1 MKKIAL
7 MITLVLTILMVS
19 IPTHAVEYND
29 IDDIIIPTITYIP
42 HGVDGQGDMDVSPA
56 IIQVTNQLTDQAY
69 QGKTLYIVS
78 SRRPITFQYN
88 INNITYSYDNVS
100 RYEIIFDWYST
111 TSSRRYIINLYNSS
125 NALIHTETVGVALIN
140 FIPSTYIINTNT
152 YDNGLAD
159 GSQMGYNQAKE
170 EYGVYFNGQWLTAIE
185 YGTIQRELGRGENEN
200 QSALGTMFGG
210 LASLLGVGLAFILQ
224 LGSIELMGISLNMI
238 LGIGLL
244 LVGLIAIL
252 GLVFGGK

>member
-1 MKKIAL
+1 MKKIVL
-7 MITLVLTILMVS
+7 ILTLVLSILMLS
-19 IPTHAVEYND
+19 IPTHAIEHDD

-42 HGVDGQGDMDVSPA
+42 HGVDGLGDMELSPS
-56 IIQVTNQLTDQAY
+56 IIQVANQLNDESY
-69 QGKTLYIVS
+69 QGKKIYIVS
-78 SRRPITFQYN
+78 PTRLITFQYN
-88 INNITYSYDNVS
+88 INNVTYTYNNVS

-111 TSSRRYIINLYNSS
+111 TSSRRYTLNLYNSS
-125 NALIHTETVGVALIN
+125 NALIHTETAGIALIN
-140 FIPSTYIINTNT
+140 FLPTTYVINTNT
-152 YDNGLAD
+152 YDNGLSD
-159 GSQMGYNQAKE
+159 GSQIGYNEAKN
-170 EYGVYFNGQWLTAIE
+170 EYGIFFNGQWLTAME
-185 YGTIQRELGRGENEN
+185 YGEIQRQLGENINAN

-210 LASLLGVGLAFILQ
+210 LASLFGVALAFVLQ